1 MKIYVVTSG
10 CYSDYHIEA
19 VYTDEI
25 KAKAYANLH
34 SDRSVEEF
42 EADTVRV
49 TANPLYA
56 RICYKPKYN
65 IISWISTDEWW
76 FNRLSHPR
84 SDEYT
89 KHNDVFTFY
98 CILSDRTKE
107 DIEKNGND
115 SSLLLKAAQDRWAR
129 FCGEEQGI

>member
-19 VYTDEI
+19 VYTDED

-34 SDRSVEEF
+34 SDRTVEKY
-42 EADTVRV
+42 EADTVSV
-49 TANPLYA
+49 TADPLYA
-56 RICYKPKYN
+56 RVCYKPKYN
-65 IISWISTDEWW
+65 VISAISTNEWW
-76 FNRLSHPR
+76 FGRLSHPR
-84 SDEYT
+84 PDEYT
-89 KHNDVFTFY
+89 KYNDVFTFY
-98 CILSDRTKE
+98 CVLSDRTKE

-129 FCGEEQGI
+129 FCGKEQGI